1 MILAVGQVIM
11 IRPEAAQ
18 SESKTIL
25 MMFFI
30 PTICIRT
37 DQRLLCRDNQKLLA
51 AGLNWARFTTR
62 PHKRPRMK
70 EWVR

>member
-25 MMFFI
+25 MMFLSQQYVSGLISDFSVGI
-30 PTICIRT
+30 TRNCWRPVSTGPGS
-37 DQRLLCRDNQKLLA
+37 QR
-51 AGLNWARFTTR
+51 GLIKG
-62 PHKRPRMK
+62 P
-70 EWVR
+70 E